1 MGQAAAIFRAED
13 GLNNTVAEVIIK
25 DDDCE
30 FSMSLYYIYPKIFC
44 KSVLVR
50 VHIGMYLILS
60 NVSFTSC

>member
-30 FSMSLYYIYPKIFC
+30 FSMSLYYIYQRFFANQ
-44 KSVLVR
+44 
-50 VHIGMYLILS
+50 Y
-60 NVSFTSC
+60 